1 MAQWKRAGPITQRS
15 EDQNLALL
23 KKIFFFF
30 FHPVNACQ
38 PFYFAIFLVPRPFL
52 FKWTKSSEC
61 FLFNFQEDLSEE
73 DLNRLDEIYKKLY
86 VEKYPKVGYVEGHE
100 PQHEDNLTV
109 KRNKNIEL

>member
-23 KKIFFFF
+23 EFFFLF
-30 FHPVNACQ
+30 FPVS
-38 PFYFAIFLVPRPFL
+38 PLLSIFCPSFSFSVGLWR
-52 FKWTKSSEC
+52 KRSEY

-86 VEKYPKVGYVEGHE
+86 VEKYPKVGYIEGHE
-100 PQHEDNLTV
+100 PQYEDNLTV
-109 KRNKNIEL
+109 KKKKNIEL

>member
-1 MAQWKRAGPITQRS
+1 M
-15 EDQNLALL
+15 
-23 KKIFFFF
+23 
-30 FHPVNACQ
+30 PVNL
-38 PFYFAIFLVPRPFL
+38 FILLFFWVPRPFL
-52 FKWTKSSEC
+52 FKWTKSSQC

-109 KRNKNIEL
+109 KRNKNLEL

>member
-23 KKIFFFF
+23 EFFFPF
-30 FHPVNACQ
+30 FQ
-38 PFYFAIFLVPRPFL
+38 PLKFL
-52 FKWTKSSEC
+52 FILVIYFLFFDFFSVGLWHKRSEY

-73 DLNRLDEIYKKLY
+73 DLDRLDEIYKTLY

-100 PQHEDNLTV
+100 PQYEDNLTV
-109 KRNKNIEL
+109 KKKKNIEL